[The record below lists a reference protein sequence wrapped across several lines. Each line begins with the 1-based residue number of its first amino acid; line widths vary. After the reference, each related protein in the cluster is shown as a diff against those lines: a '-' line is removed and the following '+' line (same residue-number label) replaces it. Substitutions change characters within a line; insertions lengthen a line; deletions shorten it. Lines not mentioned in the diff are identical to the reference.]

1 MSRRCSS
8 PGGTPSP
15 PRWGTA
21 GTGADSA
28 GTRATTAVTT
38 ATRSGS
44 IAQLEVDL
52 ADGTRRTVVT
62 DESWVAA
69 TGEIQSADL
78 YDGVVIDLRERQ
90 LGFALPGFAP
100 DGWRP
105 VRVVP
110 FDRSTIVPRTAP
122 PVRVVATLPVQRI
135 TRSDGTLLL
144 DGGQNIA
151 GYVHLRVKGRP
162 GSRVTVRHAEM
173 LEPDGSLHTR
183 SLRSAKATDTF
194 VLADEGVSDL
204 EPRLTFHGFRYAEVA
219 SEAEIIEATFVAISS
234 DTPRR
239 GWFSC
244 SDPTLERFHENV
256 VWSQRD
262 NFVSVPTDCPQ
273 RDERLGWTGDAQA
286 FAATGSTLFDAQA
299 FWASWLRDLALD
311 QDDDLGAP
319 TVVPDVVV
327 TGGSRF
333 GRAGWADAATIVPW
347 SVYEAYGD
355 AHVLIDQL
363 DSMKRWIG
371 SSAAALAPMGSCRR
385 ACSSATGSTPTHRS
399 TARGRRRPTPP
410 ISPTRSSSTARVWQ
424 RTPRESSATLRGR
437 MRRGAWPTPW
447 RGRPGNVG
455 GTMRGKTQTGCAVA
469 LRFGLV
475 PDAERGAVADALAR
489 LVREA
494 DGRVSTGFLGTPLV
508 LPALSDAG
516 RFEEAYLMLLR
527 QEMPSWLYQVR
538 MGATTVWERWDAI
551 RPDGSIHPGT
561 MKTPPEMADRK
572 EGEPHMLSFNHYAYG
587 AVIDWV
593 YRNVAGLAPDLDRP
607 GYRHVILAPKPVA
620 GLKWA
625 KASVDSPYGLVAIEW
640 RVGDSGHFEAGVD
653 LPFGTTGHVRA
664 AGHGCIAI
672 DRRRGREQR
681 SSAARTRAPR
691 PVRVRSSGHRCRR

>member
-1 MSRRCSS
+1 MSSR
-8 PGGTPSP
+8 
-15 PRWGTA
+15 
-21 GTGADSA
+21 
-28 GTRATTAVTT
+28 TRA
-38 ATRSGS
+38 
-44 IAQLEVDL
+44 
-52 ADGTRRTVVT
+52 
-62 DESWVAA
+62 
-69 TGEIQSADL
+69 
-78 YDGVVIDLRERQ
+78 
-90 LGFALPGFAP
+90 F
-100 DGWRP
+100 
-105 VRVVP
+105 
-110 FDRSTIVPRTAP
+110 
-122 PVRVVATLPVQRI
+122 RI
-135 TRSDGTLLL
+135 
-144 DGGQNIA
+144 
-151 GYVHLRVKGRP
+151 
-162 GSRVTVRHAEM
+162 
-173 LEPDGSLHTR
+173 
-183 SLRSAKATDTF
+183 
-194 VLADEGVSDL
+194 L

-219 SEAEIIEATFVAISS
+219 SDAEVIEATFVAISS

-286 FAATGSTLFDAQA
+286 FASTGSTLYDAQA

-311 QDDDLGAP
+311 QDDELGAP

-355 AHVLIDQL
+355 PHVLIDQL
-363 DSMKRWIG
+363 DSMQRSIRSLSRRLGPDGLLPPSMQFGDWLDPDAPIDRPWEAKVDSTYLANAFLVHSARLAADAAELVGERGVGGRDEELWPMRW
-371 SSAAALAPMGSCRR
+371 P
-385 ACSSATGSTPTHRS
+385 
-399 TARGRRRPTPP
+399 RRPGHGGRT
-410 ISPTRSSSTARVWQ
+410 TR
-424 RTPRESSATLRGR
+424 RT
-437 MRRGAWPTPW
+437 
-447 RGRPGNVG
+447 
-455 GTMRGKTQTGCAVA
+455 TQTGCAVA

-538 MGATTVWERWDAI
+538 MGATTVWERWDAV

-620 GLKWA
+620 GLKRA
-625 KASVDSPYGLVAIEW
+625 KA
-640 RVGDSGHFEAGVD
+640 VGRQPAWLGVHRMASRRRGSLRGCGGPALRD
-653 LPFGTTGHVRA
+653 HCHVRA
-664 AGHGCIAI
+664 ARHVRIAPHGRWGRGQRPGGARTGEPRAVRVQDS
-672 DRRRGREQR
+672 DRRSRRR
-681 SSAARTRAPR
+681 CAPR
-691 PVRVRSSGHRCRR
+691 PSIHRGALTLLAVFPVHR